1 MYICIVNSYLMT
13 LQQLEYIR
21 ALDIERNF
29 VRAAERCFVTQPS
42 LTMQVQKLEEQLGV
56 KIFDRSKKP
65 LIPTPLGEKLVAQA
79 YTILKEAARFKEIV
93 KDQEG
98 KLSGELKIGI
108 IPTLAPYLLPLFVPK
123 FESDFPEIRLFV
135 QELQT
140 KTIVEKLRKDEL
152 DLGILVTPLEEK
164 GIQESP
170 LFNEPMYGYVGDS
183 HRLSS
188 KKKIAVA
195 DLDLDDTWLLSEG
208 HCLRAQVLN
217 ICKAHQNDETHSFV
231 FESGSLETLER
242 LVEMH
247 RGMTVLPYLATL
259 NLSSKQRKLLREFN
273 GIVPVRE
280 VSVVTNRAHIKTA
293 MIKVLKTVIL
303 NSVPESL
310 LKTEGQ
316 IIDL

>member
-1 MYICIVNSYLMT
+1 MT
-13 LQQLEYIR
+13 LQPLEYIR

-79 YTILKEAARFKEIV
+79 YTILKEAERFKEIV
-93 KDQEG
+93 HEQEG

-123 FESDFPEIRLFV
+123 FESGYPNIRLVV

-140 KTIVEKLRKDEL
+140 STIVAKLRKDEL
-152 DLGILVTPLEEK
+152 HLGILVTPLEEK

-170 LFNEPMYGYVGDS
+170 LFNEPMVGYVGKS

-188 KKKIAVA
+188 QEKIQMA

-208 HCLRAQVLN
+208 HCLRSQVLN
-217 ICKAHQNDETHSFV
+217 ICKARQNDETHNFV

-247 RGMTVLPYLATL
+247 RGMTVLPHLATL
-259 NLSSKQRKLLREFN
+259 NLNSEQRNLLREFK
-273 GIVPVRE
+273 GVPPVRE
-280 VSVVTNRAHIKTA
+280 VSVVTNRVHIKTA
-293 MIKVLKTVIL
+293 MIDALKTVIL
-303 NSVPESL
+303 ASIPESL
-310 LKTEGQ
+310 LKSEGQ
-316 IIDL
+316 VIGV

>member
-1 MYICIVNSYLMT
+1 MT

-79 YTILKEAARFKEIV
+79 YTILREAERFTEMVKE
-93 KDQEG
+93 QEG
-98 KLSGELKIGI
+98 KLSGELKVGI

-123 FESDFPEIRLFV
+123 FELEFPEIRLLV

-140 KTIVEKLRKDEL
+140 NVIVDKLRKDEL

-164 GIQESP
+164 GIQEAV
-170 LFNEPMYGYVGDS
+170 LFNEPMVGYVGRN
-183 HRLSS
+183 HRLFS
-188 KKKIAVA
+188 KSEIDVA
-195 DLDLDDTWLLSEG
+195 ELDLDDTWLLSEG
-208 HCLRAQVLN
+208 HCLRGQVLN
-217 ICKAHQNDETHSFV
+217 ICKAHQNDETHNFV

-242 LVEMH
+242 LVELH
-247 RGMTVLPYLATL
+247 RGMTILPFLATL
-259 NLSSKQRKLLREFN
+259 NLGKNQRELLREFV
-273 GIVPVRE
+273 GHAPVRE
-280 VSVVTNRAHIKTA
+280 VSIATNRVHVKTS
-293 MIKVLKTVIL
+293 MIEALRTTIL
-303 NSVPESL
+303 GSIPAQL
-310 LKTEGQ
+310 LNIEGQ
-316 IIDL
+316 VIPL

>member
-1 MYICIVNSYLMT
+1 MT

-65 LIPTPLGEKLVAQA
+65 LIPTPLGERLVAQA
-79 YTILKEAARFKEIV
+79 YTILREAKRFTEMVKE
-93 KDQEG
+93 QEG
-98 KLSGELKIGI
+98 KLSGELKVGI

-123 FESDFPEIRLFV
+123 FELEFPEIRLLA

-140 KTIVEKLRKDEL
+140 NVIVDKLRKDEL

-164 GIQESP
+164 GIQEAV
-170 LFNEPMYGYVGDS
+170 LFNEPMVGYVGRN
-183 HRLSS
+183 HRLFHQTEIDVS
-188 KKKIAVA
+188 

-208 HCLRAQVLN
+208 HCLRGQVLN
-217 ICKAHQNDETHSFV
+217 ICKAHQNDETHNFV

-242 LVEMH
+242 LVELH
-247 RGMTVLPYLATL
+247 RGMTILPFLATL
-259 NLSSKQRKLLREFN
+259 NLGKSQRELLRDFV
-273 GIVPVRE
+273 GHAPVRE
-280 VSVVTNRAHIKTA
+280 VSIVTNRVHVKTA
-293 MIKVLKTVIL
+293 MIEALRTTIL
-303 NSVPESL
+303 GSIPAQL
-310 LKTEGQ
+310 LNVEGQ
-316 IIDL
+316 VIPL

>member
-1 MYICIVNSYLMT
+1 MT

-65 LIPTPLGEKLVAQA
+65 LIPTPLGERLVAQA
-79 YTILKEAARFKEIV
+79 YTILREAERFTEMVKE
-93 KDQEG
+93 QEG
-98 KLSGELKIGI
+98 KLSGELKVGI

-123 FESDFPEIRLFV
+123 FELEFPEIRLLV

-140 KTIVEKLRKDEL
+140 NVIVDKLRKDEL

-164 GIQESP
+164 GIQEAV
-170 LFNEPMYGYVGDS
+170 LFNEPMVGYVGRN
-183 HRLSS
+183 HRLFHQTEIDVS
-188 KKKIAVA
+188 

-208 HCLRAQVLN
+208 HCLRSQVLN
-217 ICKAHQNDETHSFV
+217 ICKAHQNDETHNFV

-242 LVEMH
+242 LVELH
-247 RGMTVLPYLATL
+247 RGMTILPFLATL
-259 NLSSKQRKLLREFN
+259 NLGKNQRELLRDFV
-273 GIVPVRE
+273 GHAPVRE
-280 VSVVTNRAHIKTA
+280 VSIVTNRVHVKTA
-293 MIKVLKTVIL
+293 MIEALRTTIL
-303 NSVPESL
+303 GSIPAQL
-310 LKTEGQ
+310 LNVEGQ
-316 IIDL
+316 VIPL

>member
-1 MYICIVNSYLMT
+1 MT

-79 YTILKEAARFKEIV
+79 YTILKESERFREIV
-93 KDQEG
+93 KEQEG
-98 KLSGELKIGI
+98 RLSGELKIGI
-108 IPTLAPYLLPLFVPK
+108 IPTLAPYLLPLFVPN
-123 FESDFPEIRLFV
+123 FETEFPNIRLVV

-140 KTIVEKLRKDEL
+140 TTIVDKLRKDEL
-152 DLGILVTPLEEK
+152 DLGLLVTPLEEK
-164 GIQESP
+164 GIQEYP
-170 LFNEPMYGYVGDS
+170 LFNEPMLGYVGES
-183 HRLSS
+183 HRLWS
-188 KKKIAVA
+188 KDKIDVA

-217 ICKAHQNDETHSFV
+217 ICKAHQTDESHSFV

-259 NLSSKQRKLLREFN
+259 KLTSKQRKLLRDFS
-273 GIVPVRE
+273 GIIPVRE
-280 VSVVTNRAHIKTA
+280 VSVATNRVHIKTA
-293 MIKVLKTVIL
+293 MIEALKSVIL
-303 NSVPESL
+303 SSVPEDL

-316 IIDL
+316 IIDI